1 VTSALEG
8 LTLELDGMRVESSLE
23 GRSVTLTFIGV
34 AELNVVDGL
43 ESLLGSLHERAD
55 TLEIEQVVVDF
66 SQLEFMSASCLRSFI
81 SWINQ
86 LQGLPSSKQYRIRF
100 LANPD
105 QPWQRRS
112 VHALKCFATELI
124 SIGSRAS

>member
-1 VTSALEG
+1 MTEPLEG
-8 LTLELDGMRVESSLE
+8 LSLEQDGMRVESSLE
-23 GRSVTLTFIGV
+23 GRSVLLTFTGV
-34 AELNVVDGL
+34 AELNVVDRL
-43 ESLLGSLHERAD
+43 ASLLRELHERASA
-55 TLEIEQVVVDF
+55 LAVEQVVVDF

-86 LQGLPSSKQYRIRF
+86 LQELPSDKQYHIQF
-100 LANPD
+100 VANPD

-124 SIGSRAS
+124 TIGQRA